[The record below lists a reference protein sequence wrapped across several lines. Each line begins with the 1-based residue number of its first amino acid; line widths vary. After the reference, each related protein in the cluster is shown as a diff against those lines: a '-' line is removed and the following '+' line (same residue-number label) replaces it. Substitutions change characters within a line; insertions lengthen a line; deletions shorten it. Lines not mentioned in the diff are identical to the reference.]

1 MSEGVVQGQ
10 SVAVDTWA
18 WWQARRLRYNFA
30 LGGAGLAAY
39 ALTVGLYY
47 SFGERV
53 WASVEEA
60 AGMTLFLGTMFLV
73 VMGIAN
79 ILYMLGP
86 FTESVVKPKD
96 VRRFRETAWAMGLWG
111 SVSLPFLF
119 TLVNFSMLINEAGLR
134 VW

>member
-1 MSEGVVQGQ
+1 MSEGVVQVQ
-10 SVAVDTWA
+10 SVADDTWA

-30 LGGAGLAAY
+30 LGGAGLSAY

-53 WASVEEA
+53 WASLEEA

-86 FTESVVKPKD
+86 FTESVVKPRD
-96 VRRFRETAWAMGLWG
+96 VRRFRETAWAMGFWG

>member
-1 MSEGVVQGQ
+1 MSEGAVQVQGI
-10 SVAVDTWA
+10 ADDTWA
-18 WWQARRLRYNFA
+18 WWQARRLRYNLA
-30 LGGAGLAAY
+30 LGAAGLVAY

-53 WASVEEA
+53 WSSLEEA
-60 AGMTLFLGTMFLV
+60 AGMTLFLGTMFLL
-73 VMGIAN
+73 VMALAN

-86 FTESVVKPKD
+86 FTESVVRPKD
-96 VRRFRETAWAMGLWG
+96 LRRFRETAWAMGLWG

-119 TLVNFSMLINEAGLR
+119 TLVNFSILIDQAGLR

>member
-1 MSEGVVQGQ
+1 MSEGAVQVQ
-10 SVAVDTWA
+10 SIADDTWA
-18 WWQARRLRYNFA
+18 WWQARRLRYNLA
-30 LGGAGLAAY
+30 LGAAGLVAY

-53 WASVEEA
+53 WSSLEEA
-60 AGMTLFLGTMFLV
+60 AGMTLFLGTMFLL
-73 VMGIAN
+73 VMALAN

-86 FTESVVKPKD
+86 FTESVVRPND

-119 TLVNFSMLINEAGLR
+119 TLVNFSILIDQAGLR